1 MIRKPAHSQSP
12 ATKKIK
18 ATFSLR
24 LAPDVRAALNKMAEA
39 EDRSAGYIAL
49 RFIVEGLKAGG
60 YLK

>member
-1 MIRKPAHSQSP
+1 MIRKSP
-12 ATKKIK
+12 ATKKVK

-24 LAPDVRAALNKMAEA
+24 LAPNVRAALDKAAEA

-60 YLK
+60 HLK